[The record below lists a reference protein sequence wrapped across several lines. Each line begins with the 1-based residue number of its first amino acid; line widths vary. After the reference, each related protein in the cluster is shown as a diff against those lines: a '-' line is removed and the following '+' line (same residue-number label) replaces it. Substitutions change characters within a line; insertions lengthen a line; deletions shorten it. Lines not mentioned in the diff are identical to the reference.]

1 MAVVCAPARPALAG
15 ELPAAIAEQDFRAF
29 DPLRARL
36 GQLLFYDKILSGNRN
51 ISCATCHAVE
61 FATSDGLS
69 LGIGEGG
76 VGLGPERTFEAGA
89 NRPLKRVPRNAP
101 ALFNLGHKSV
111 RVMFHDG
118 RLSDEDV
125 YGTGF
130 DSPIEEWL
138 PTGLQSV
145 LAAQA
150 LVPLTSKVEMA
161 GSPDE
166 NEVAAA
172 INRRIDLAWPALVQ
186 RITAIPEYVELFRK
200 AYPDVTQPADI
211 TPVHIANALDDFQN
225 SEYRAFNA
233 PFDRYLRGDT
243 AALTPEERR
252 GLDLFYGDAGCAECH
267 SGPLLTDQ
275 EFHAL
280 ALPPLGPGRTRRFD
294 PYARDVGRMGE
305 TDVLEDA
312 YRFRTPSLRNVA
324 LTGPWGHNGAYG
336 TLEGIVRHHLDPLA
350 ALNAWDASHAVLPK
364 DDGFSAVDL
373 IAFEDAREMARL
385 IRHVDIRPQ
394 RMPDED
400 VNAILAF
407 LNALTDCGSLT
418 GRLGQPTAVP
428 SGLPLDK
435 TTAPIPSCD
444 R

>member
-1 MAVVCAPARPALAG
+1 MALRPALAEG
-15 ELPAAIAEQDFRAF
+15 LPAPIAEQDFRPF
-29 DPLRARL
+29 DPQRARL

-76 VGLGPERTFEAGA
+76 VGLGPDRTLETGP

-138 PTGLQSV
+138 PGGLQSV

-150 LVPLTSKVEMA
+150 LMPLTSKVEMA
-161 GSPDE
+161 GSPEE

-172 INRRIDLAWPALVQ
+172 INRRIDLAWPALVS
-186 RITAIPEYVELFRK
+186 RITAIPAYMDLFRE
-200 AYPDVTQPADI
+200 AYPDVSQPADI

-225 SEYRAFNA
+225 SEYRAFDS
-233 PFDRYLRGDT
+233 PFDRYLAGDT
-243 AALTPEERR
+243 SALTAQELR
-252 GLDLFYGDAGCAECH
+252 GMDLFYGEANCAACH
-267 SGPLLTDQ
+267 SGPLMTDQ
-275 EFHAL
+275 EFHAI

-305 TDVLEDA
+305 TDDLKDA
-312 YRFRTPSLRNVA
+312 YRFRTPPLRNVA

-336 TLEGIVRHHLDPLA
+336 TLEGIVRHHLDPLGALA
-350 ALNAWDASHAVLPK
+350 AWRPEMAILPR
-364 DDGFSAVDL
+364 DDGFAAIDL
-373 IAFEDAREMARL
+373 IAFEDRREMERL
-385 IRHVDIRPQ
+385 TRRVDIEPRA
-394 RMPDED
+394 MPDAD
-400 VNAILAF
+400 VDAILAF
-407 LNALTDCGSLT
+407 LGALTDCGSLT
-418 GRLGQPTAVP
+418 GRLGKPKTVP
-428 SGLPLDK
+428 SGLPLDATSAK
-435 TTAPIPSCD
+435 IPDCE

>member
-1 MAVVCAPARPALAG
+1 MAEGLPPALSDD
-15 ELPAAIAEQDFRAF
+15 DFRPH
-29 DPLRARL
+29 DPRRARL

-76 VGLGPERTFEAGA
+76 SGLGPERVLSTGA

-138 PTGLQSV
+138 PAGLQSV

-150 LVPLTSKVEMA
+150 LMPLTSQVEMA

-172 INRRIDLAWPALVQ
+172 INRRIDLAWPALVD
-186 RITAIPEYVELFRK
+186 RIRAIPEYVDLFVA
-200 AYPDVTQPADI
+200 AYPEVAGAADI

-225 SEYRAFNA
+225 SEYRATDS
-233 PFDRYLRGDT
+233 PFDRYLRGDR
-243 AALTPEERR
+243 AALSAEEMR
-252 GLDLFYGDAGCAECH
+252 GMELFFGEAGCSACH

-275 EFHAL
+275 AFHAL

-305 TDVLEDA
+305 TDDLEDA
-312 YRFRTPSLRNVA
+312 YRFRTPPLRNVA

-336 TLEGIVRHHLDPLA
+336 SLEGIVRHHLDPLA
-350 ALNAWDASHAVLPK
+350 ALKGWDPAQAVLTR
-364 DDGFSAVDL
+364 DDGFAVIDL
-373 IAFEDAREMARL
+373 IAFEDSREMERL
-385 IRHVDIRPQ
+385 MRRVDIEPRA
-394 RMPDED
+394 MTDAD
-400 VNAILAF
+400 VDAILAF
-407 LNALTDCGSLT
+407 LNALTDCGSLKGPL
-418 GRLGQPTAVP
+418 GRPKSVP
-428 SGLPLDK
+428 SGLPVD
-435 TTAPIPSCD
+435 TTAAPMPVCG